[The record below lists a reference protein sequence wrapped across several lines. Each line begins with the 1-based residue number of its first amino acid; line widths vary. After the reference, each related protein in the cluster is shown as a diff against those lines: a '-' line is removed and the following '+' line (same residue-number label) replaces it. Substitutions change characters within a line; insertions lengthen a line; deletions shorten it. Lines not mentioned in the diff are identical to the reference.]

1 MPTRTW
7 VAVLFWLVAALVLTI
22 FGVMNAEAQ
31 TKKIKSAQ
39 ISTPA
44 DQPGAVAT
52 THQAVL
58 TWGLPTTCTD
68 GSPCTPVA
76 ITVYKIVGTCS
87 APTTQFTKL
96 ASLAGNVK
104 SYTDTGLA
112 AATTYCYYVTAS
124 LAQPAAWSATVT
136 YTGGQTVTY
145 NNAVYVALNNANANL
160 NQIPA
165 TATTFWSP
173 STIESAPSNTAG
185 GSTGTTGPPAAPTA
199 LTITVQ

>member
-1 MPTRTW
+1 MEVT
-7 VAVLFWLVAALVLTI
+7 
-22 FGVMNAEAQ
+22 
-31 TKKIKSAQ
+31 
-39 ISTPA
+39 TPA
-44 DQPGAVAT
+44 DQPGTLAT

-58 TWGLPTTCTD
+58 DAALPTTCTD

-96 ASLAGNVK
+96 VALGGTIR

-112 AATTYCYYVTAS
+112 PATTYCYYVTAS
-124 LAQPAAWSATVT
+124 LAQPPAWSATVT
-136 YTGGQTVTY
+136 YTGGQSVTY
-145 NNAVYVALNNANANL
+145 NNAVYVALNNANTNL

-173 STIESAPSNTAG
+173 SSVESAPSNTAG
-185 GSTGTTGPPAAPTA
+185 GATGTTGPPNAPTS

>member
-1 MPTRTW
+1 MRTA
-7 VAVLFWLVAALVLTI
+7 VAFAFALLLCLFWTLAGI
-22 FGVMNAEAQ
+22 SQ
-31 TKKIKSAQ
+31 TKQKMQVTTA
-39 ISTPA
+39 A
-44 DQPGAVAT
+44 DQPGTLAT

-58 TWGLPTTCTD
+58 TWTLPGTCTD

-76 ITVYKIVGTCS
+76 ITVYKVVGTCA

-96 ASLAGNVK
+96 ATLGGTIRT
-104 SYTDTGLA
+104 YTDSGLA

-124 LAQPAAWSATVT
+124 LAQPAAWSATTT
-136 YTGGQTVTY
+136 YTGGQMVTY

-160 NQIPA
+160 NQVPA

-173 STIESAPSNTAG
+173 TSVESAPSNTAG
-185 GSTGTTGPPAAPTA
+185 GSTGTTGPPNPPSG